1 MMKFGLICKKGTPY
15 IHVSK
20 SKFSLI
26 RLTLE
31 LCISKNTR
39 NLPRVNTSNL

>member
-1 MMKFGLICKKGTPY
+1 MKFGLICKKDTPY

-20 SKFSLI
+20 SEFSCI

-31 LCISKNTR
+31 LCISKNSR
-39 NLPRVNTSNL
+39 NLLRVNTSNL